1 VFSRKLLF
9 PFVLALAFAACHR
22 EPAGPGLERLAILR
36 FENLGA
42 DPAADWMGR
51 AFSEI
56 IAAELESTP
65 GIAVIP
71 ATRWHA
77 FDAEFGPRATTAPGI
92 SAERTSALAAGA
104 TRLAY
109 GQYAVRNGTLQASL
123 TVEDVRTGKI
133 ASLAPAIA
141 PEAEVVAAASALARE
156 ISPRI
161 SPYPTGNAPV
171 VKAYVTAIEGSD
183 PAGAAQALRQAIATD
198 PGFGP
203 AYRQL
208 AEIESRQQ
216 DVSGALAILQQALA
230 RGSAIGGAER
240 ARIQLDAAILRNDSA
255 ARQQALAQLAMAV
268 PNDPSAWR
276 DLAGFATGRHDYRQV
291 AEALRKSVAIDPSDA
306 DSWNMLGYASAY
318 TGDLAAA
325 TDALLRYR
333 KLLPASP
340 NPLDSLG
347 DVNLIAGRLPE
358 AERYYL
364 QAAKAN
370 AEFFAGLDLL
380 KAAMAHLMT
389 GDIAGADALAQH
401 YFEARAAAKDPLVD
415 YRKAQWSWISGRRK
429 AACQQMEK
437 VAHDAESGSQRDVA
451 AHAYVEFAMWDL
463 MLGHRD
469 TAAQAAQKAV
479 GLATPASA
487 TPALLARYLS
497 QPPATPAEWDAR
509 ANQLAPN
516 PASAPIRT
524 LAVSLALLL
533 EKDYAA
539 AAPRLQQMYDNGS
552 PVTDES
558 LPVLLAWSDLET
570 GRVPEA
576 AALLRFTPSLS
587 DGGLTWSTPF
597 YFPRIYYL
605 RAVVAEK
612 QGKAGEAQRNLSLF
626 QQLSGP
632 DPLMWGEE
640 KKAR

>member
-1 VFSRKLLF
+1 MFSRKLLF
-9 PFVLALAFAACHR
+9 PLALTLAFAACRR
-22 EPAGPGLERLAILR
+22 EPARPGLERLAVLR

-56 IAAELESTP
+56 VASELASTP
-65 GIAVIP
+65 GIAIIP

-77 FDAEFGPRATTAPGI
+77 FDGEFGPRPTTAPGI

-104 TRLAY
+104 TCLAY

-123 TVEDVRTGKI
+123 TVEDVRTGRI
-133 ASLAPAIA
+133 TSLTPATA
-141 PEAEVVAAASALARE
+141 PEAGVVAAASALARE

-161 SPYPTGNAPV
+161 APYPTRNAAV
-171 VKAYVTAIEGSD
+171 VKAYVMAIEGSD
-183 PAGAAQALRQAIATD
+183 PAGAAQGLRQAIAAD
-198 PGFGP
+198 PDFGP

-216 DVSGALAILQQALA
+216 DVNGALATLRQVLA
-230 RGSAIGGAER
+230 RGSSIGGRER
-240 ARIQLDAAILRNDSA
+240 ARIELDAAILRNDSA
-255 ARQQALAQLAMAV
+255 ARQQALAELAMAE

-276 DLAGFATGRHDYRQV
+276 ELAQFATVRHDYRQAV
-291 AEALRKSVAIDPSDA
+291 EALRKSVAIEPSDA
-306 DSWNMLGYASAY
+306 DSWNLLGYSAAY
-318 TGDLAAA
+318 TGDTAAA
-325 TDALLRYR
+325 TDALLHYR

-364 QAAKAN
+364 QAAKTN

-401 YFEARAAAKDPLVD
+401 YFDARATAKDPLLD

-437 VAHDAESGSQRDVA
+437 VAHAAEGGSQRDVA
-451 AHAYVEFAMWDL
+451 AHAYAELAMWDL
-463 MLGHRD
+463 MLGNRD
-469 TAAQAAQKAV
+469 TAVQAAQKAV

-497 QPPATPAEWDAR
+497 QPPASPAEWEAR

-533 EKDYAA
+533 GKEYAA

-570 GRVPEA
+570 GHVPEA
-576 AALLRFTPSLS
+576 AALLRFTPPLS
-587 DGGLTWSTPF
+587 EGGLTWSTPF

-605 RAVVAEK
+605 RAKVAEK

-632 DPLMWGEE
+632 DALMWGEE
-640 KKAR
+640 NNGK